1 MAIQYINLGS
11 NPNDG
16 TGDDLR
22 SAFLKVND
30 NFQLLATIG
39 GETNIG
45 ANIGGG
51 SGQVYANKTNETLNF
66 RTIAAGTGITVNQ
79 SAQTITIASSFTAP
93 ASITKIYDES
103 NSLYETTIPG
113 ASLKI
118 KGSGFVT
125 TQISANELTIDGAF
139 SVVQDTLPLLGGNL
153 NLNGFNISGL
163 GNISNTGSITADVL
177 TIGRSSGPGNYPGVA
192 TIAGTLTV
200 NGTTSLG
207 AVNATSISTTSGITA
222 PSFTATSGA
231 FTGNLTGNS
240 TGIHYGNV
248 AIKGVGLDPDVVVV
262 NTAISPASITGSH
275 YGTFSGDL
283 TGNLITPG
291 IDMNG
296 QSIAGVGTVTLD
308 GVNTP
313 GNMVLTVNGV
323 YHGGDQTLSELP
335 SADQGAGSTLLTMKQ
350 QSFGFSEALRLRS
363 TSLNSDQLL
372 SVGTGIR
379 FESVNTI
386 DPLDVTYDPLNPPTA
401 PEFLLHGY
409 TGILSYPET
418 MESTG
423 DYSSFVVR
431 VRTGDTISE
440 NYLRDVIIARGNNI
454 VSVAGVDVD
463 RSIIKP
469 NYTEVT
475 TGVMGTVPFDLVL
488 TNDEPGHYVNFYG
501 TYDPAFPDEGN
512 ATGASALSGYSFPKL
527 IGAPGEV
534 LTVQNGT
541 NLLTWTLPSGGG
553 GGGATAFLNLS
564 DVDPVTFTGQAGKV
578 VRVNAA
584 NNGLEFSN
592 SIAATVTGS
601 LVGNANTATALQTT
615 RTINGFDFNGTQNI
629 TIDTRQIEE
638 LRQEATN
645 VQVNGSSGTLV
656 TTATIAMYES
666 DLMPLGYN
674 AGIQDFKVGMT
685 VRGTAISGTVTI
697 TNIALSGGSIPVPDN
712 DRDVILTV
720 TFEEQV
726 VATATGVTIVG
737 EVDNQWFN
745 LAKARQSFS
754 VLPGLALS
762 YSNVTGTFNLN
773 ESVTNISDTL
783 VKRNGSGAVFL
794 GTVNATTLQK
804 NSGDTVLTIASPL
817 VLSSTL
823 NTGANNITTTGTVS
837 TGFLTLT
844 GTGAQTITS
853 TSQLVLNPGTYVD
866 MSGKKITNLSTVAPT
881 LNSDAASKK
890 YVDDTTGSVY
900 SASFQELPIMGDTG
914 GTLNVQRNAILTVSG
929 GNNISTATTG
939 TGIQVSLKST
949 ISGITISGNLPVT
962 GGGIVTATQ
971 IKGGNVKLDGNAVTQ
986 TVVGSDLNLVPGAT
1000 GGSVLIT
1007 DTDLKLVNSKLSITG
1022 YDQMEFAANTLEQP
1036 VSLVTATTFIR
1047 TLNWV
1052 DDSAGLAYAELPNGS
1067 TGQIKMIIMSSRG
1080 TYGNALDTRPRY
1092 LVLRGNINGASRS
1105 INIAA
1110 SDPNGSATFIFLN
1123 NYWWRIA
1130 NVA

>member
-93 ASITKIYDES
+93 ASITKIYDEN
-103 NSLYETTIPG
+103 NSLYETTVPG

-118 KGSGFVT
+118 KGAGFVT

-153 NLNGFNISGL
+153 DLNGFNISGL

-200 NGTTSLG
+200 NGTTSL
-207 AVNATSISTTSGITA
+207 AALNATSITTTSGITA
-222 PSFTATSGA
+222 PSFTTTSGV
-231 FTGNLTGNS
+231 FTGDLTGDT

-262 NTAISPASITGSH
+262 NTAVSPASITGSH

-296 QSIAGVGTVTLD
+296 QPIAGVGTITLD
-308 GVNTP
+308 GVDTP
-313 GNMVLTVNGV
+313 GNMVLTVNGA
-323 YHGGDQTLSELP
+323 YHGGDVQLGGTP
-335 SADQGAGSTLLTMKQ
+335 AADQGAGSTLLNMQ
-350 QSFGFSEALRLRS
+350 QQTFGFSEALRLRS
-363 TSLNSDQLL
+363 TSLNSSQDTPR
-372 SVGTGIR
+372 GTGIR

-386 DPLDVTYDPLNPPTA
+386 DPLDVTYDSLNPPTA
-401 PEFLLHGY
+401 PEYLLNGY
-409 TGILSYPET
+409 IGVLNYDEGANS
-418 MESTG
+418 SSV
-423 DYSSFVVR
+423 YSSMVVE
-431 VRTGDTISE
+431 VRTGDLVAE
-440 NYLRDVIIARGNNI
+440 NYLKKVIVARGNGR
-454 VSVAGVDVD
+454 VSVSRLDIFDG
-463 RSIIKP
+463 IIEP
-469 NYTEVT
+469 RYEDF
-475 TGVMGTVPFDLVL
+475 GGTVSQNPFDLVL
-488 TNDEPGHYVNFYG
+488 RTTDANQYINFYG
-501 TYDPAFPDEGN
+501 EYDPAFPDEGR
-512 ATGASALSGYSFPKL
+512 ATGATALSGYSFPKS

-553 GGGATAFLNLS
+553 GGGATAFLNLT
-564 DVDPVTFTGQAGKV
+564 DVDPVSFGGQAGKV
-578 VRVNAA
+578 VRVNAS

-601 LVGNANTATALQTT
+601 LIGNADTATALETT
-615 RTINGFDFNGTQNI
+615 RTINGFDFDGTQDI

-638 LRQEATN
+638 LSQTATN
-645 VQVNGSSGTLV
+645 ASVTSSSGIAV
-656 TTATIAMYES
+656 TTTTIVANEAN
-666 DLMPLGYN
+666 LAGTYN
-674 AGIQDFKVGMT
+674 GGAKKFRVGMYVT
-685 VRGTAISGTVTI
+685 GTNISGTATI
-697 TNIALSGGSIPVPDN
+697 TNIGLSGGSSPSPAN
-712 DRDVILTV
+712 DRTVTLTVSFDSQVVASQTGLTV
-720 TFEEQV
+720 T
-726 VATATGVTIVG
+726 GK
-737 EVDNQWFN
+737 VDNQWFN
-745 LAKARQSFS
+745 LAKARESIS
-754 VLPGLALS
+754 VSNGLSLT
-762 YSNVTGTFNLN
+762 YSSSTGLFNLDEAVSN
-773 ESVTNISDTL
+773 TADTL
-783 VKRNGSGAVFL
+783 VKRNSSGNIFVNTL
-794 GTVNATTLQK
+794 NATTLQK
-804 NSGDTVLTIASPL
+804 NSADAALTIASPL

-823 NTGANNITTTGTVS
+823 NTGSNNITTTGTVS
-837 TGFLTLT
+837 AGFLTLT

-853 TSQLVLNPGTYVD
+853 SAQLVLNPGTYVD

-881 LNSDAASKK
+881 LNSDAATKK
-890 YVDDTTGSVY
+890 YVDDTTGTVFS
-900 SASFQELPIMGDTG
+900 SSFQELPIQGDTG
-914 GTLNVQRNAILTVSG
+914 GTLNVQRSAILTVTG
-929 GNNISTATTG
+929 GNNIATATTG

-949 ISGITISGNLPVT
+949 LSGITINGNLPVT

-971 IKGGNVKLDGNAVTQ
+971 IKGGNVKIDSNAVTQ

-1022 YDQMEFAANTLEQP
+1022 YDQMEFAANTLEQA

-1092 LVLRGNINGASRS
+1092 LVLRGNINGSSRS